1 MAEQHSAQDK
11 SEQPTEQKRK
21 KARRQ
26 GQVARSKDLNTV
38 VLLLLGG
45 LVLWW
50 QAVALGDFFKR
61 LFTQAM
67 ALPAAATREPEL
79 MLSYLQQALMATL
92 WALLPFF
99 LTISVLLILS
109 GLLPGG
115 LLLAWSS
122 LQPKL
127 ERLNPLA
134 GLKRMF
140 SSQALV
146 ELFKAMLKVGLLG
159 ATLGA
164 TLYYSWERL
173 LFLGRMPLYVGF
185 GQGLALL
192 VLAVLLLCLAL
203 AVIALIDV
211 PFQKWSLT
219 KKLKMTR
226 QEVKDEQKNT
236 EGRPEVKQRIRQIQF
251 QMARGRIDRRVP
263 EADVVVVNPTHY
275 AVALKYDPAR
285 AEAPYVI
292 AKGSDELAARIREL
306 ARRHQR
312 EVISS
317 PALTRALYYSTRVDQ
332 QVPAGLYSAV
342 AYVLTYVLQL
352 QAWRDGRGR
361 PPGALPEFKIPQQYQ
376 RKRGEA

>member
-1 MAEQHSAQDK
+1 MAEQQSAQDK
-11 SEQPTEQKRK
+11 TEQPTEQKRR
-21 KARRQ
+21 KARRE

-45 LVLWW
+45 LLLWW
-50 QAVALGDFFKR
+50 QAAALGDFFKR
-61 LFTQAM
+61 LFVLAM
-67 ALPAAATREPEL
+67 ELPAEASREPEL
-79 MLSYLQQALMATL
+79 MLAYLYQALMESL
-92 WALLPFF
+92 RALLPFF
-99 LTISVLLILS
+99 LTISVLLVLS
-109 GLLPGG
+109 GLVPGG
-115 LLLAWSS
+115 LLLAWGSVK
-122 LQPKL
+122 PKL

-140 SSQALV
+140 SSHALV
-146 ELFKAMLKVGLLG
+146 ELFKAVLKVGLLG

-164 TLYYSWERL
+164 TLYYNWERL
-173 LFLGRMPLYVGF
+173 LFLGRQPLYTGF

-211 PFQKWSLT
+211 PFQKWSTT

-251 QMARGRIDRRVP
+251 QMARGRIDRRLP

-275 AVALKYDPAR
+275 AVALKYDPKR
-285 AEAPYVI
+285 AEAPFVI
-292 AKGSDELAARIREL
+292 AKGSDELATRIREL
-306 ARRHQR
+306 ARLHQK
-312 EVISS
+312 EVISV

-352 QAWRDGRGR
+352 RAWREGRGKA
-361 PPGALPEFKIPQQYQ
+361 PGRLPEFKIPQQYRRQ
-376 RKRGEA
+376 